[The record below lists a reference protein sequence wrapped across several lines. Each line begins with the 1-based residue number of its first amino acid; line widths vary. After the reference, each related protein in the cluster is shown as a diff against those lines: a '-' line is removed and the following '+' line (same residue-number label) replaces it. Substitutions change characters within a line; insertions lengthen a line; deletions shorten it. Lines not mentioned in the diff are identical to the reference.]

1 MEILD
6 AALEYLD
13 YGWAVIPISP
23 DTKKPLIKWGH
34 YIDNS
39 VMPTEEEVID
49 WFEKWP
55 NANIA
60 ILTGE
65 MSGLIVVDC
74 DNEDAVDEAKKY
86 GLASTPISVR
96 TKKGWH
102 FYFKF
107 PKGSGWIKNRVG
119 ADGNGRDWPRVDGLD
134 LRGSKGY
141 VLAPPSKNYQWE
153 MLQGHDFDDLPVYA
167 PRLHDL
173 SGASSTQTNVVD
185 FNSFRFEG
193 MSLNDVHVDKPIWQ
207 RTEELV
213 ARVGKLPDGGGN
225 GRDDRLYKYISS
237 LAGQGDRGEELVDG
251 AYRFMDAFFQNPIE
265 DSKVRQMCERAEEN
279 EIRKGNIVQQ
289 PAKVDAPRSF
299 KPITTDSLAELQTYV
314 DNMRFFIDPIAPTTG
329 TIIQVFGYSGHGK
342 SMFVRNLLYAASS
355 GQYRFGPFDLNERSK
370 VLYFDF
376 ENSRANIAKFLDRS
390 KRSFGDAGNNF
401 MIWAPFHDDRDMNL
415 MNEAGIKNFE
425 QWIKATKPTHVVID
439 TIRSAF
445 PGLQE
450 NSAEQW
456 GYINQLCLKLRNAGL
471 CVWLLHH
478 SNKPSEGTA
487 SGREAGSS
495 NQLTV
500 LETQIKVTQVY
511 WDKETADVK
520 AGIYEETI
528 PASPFPDIS
537 AAADAEHKRL
547 DVMMQ
552 LRFGKV
558 REWSDAHEPVYNIAF
573 ASSQVDDT
581 ISVIAPKTAKQRAL
595 TFAQEWSDASGA
607 TRPPLSD
614 LEIADRVGRPVSTVE
629 EWTRP
634 LRETST
640 ASWVSNSQ

>member
-34 YIDNS
+34 YIDDN
-39 VMPTEEEVID
+39 VMPTEDEVYD

-74 DNEDAVDEAKKY
+74 DNENAVDEAKKY
-86 GLASTPISVR
+86 GLTSTPISVR

-173 SGASSTQTNVVD
+173 AGTSNTQTNVVD

-289 PAKVDAPRSF
+289 PTKVDAPRSF
-299 KPITTDSLAELQTYV
+299 KPITTDSLDELQTYV

-370 VLYFDF
+370 VLY
-376 ENSRANIAKFLDRS
+376 
-390 KRSFGDAGNNF
+390 
-401 MIWAPFHDDRDMNL
+401 
-415 MNEAGIKNFE
+415 
-425 QWIKATKPTHVVID
+425 
-439 TIRSAF
+439 
-445 PGLQE
+445 
-450 NSAEQW
+450 
-456 GYINQLCLKLRNAGL
+456 
-471 CVWLLHH
+471 
-478 SNKPSEGTA
+478 
-487 SGREAGSS
+487 
-495 NQLTV
+495 
-500 LETQIKVTQVY
+500 
-511 WDKETADVK
+511 
-520 AGIYEETI
+520 
-528 PASPFPDIS
+528 
-537 AAADAEHKRL
+537 
-547 DVMMQ
+547 
-552 LRFGKV
+552 
-558 REWSDAHEPVYNIAF
+558 
-573 ASSQVDDT
+573 
-581 ISVIAPKTAKQRAL
+581 
-595 TFAQEWSDASGA
+595 
-607 TRPPLSD
+607 
-614 LEIADRVGRPVSTVE
+614 
-629 EWTRP
+629 
-634 LRETST
+634 
-640 ASWVSNSQ
+640 